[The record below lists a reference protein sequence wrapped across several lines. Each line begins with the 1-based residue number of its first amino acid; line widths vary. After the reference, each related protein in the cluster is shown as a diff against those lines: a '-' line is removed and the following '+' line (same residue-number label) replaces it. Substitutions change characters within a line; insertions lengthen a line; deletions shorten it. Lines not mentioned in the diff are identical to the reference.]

1 MNGRE
6 YFHESVVKDIV
17 DILTDLKDFDEV
29 QFINNVNAKRSFKSI
44 TSATKDLILTFPVLV
59 STDIDPDNAIMIA
72 KAQEKKMASLLHI
85 LFTAISV
92 GNNEDVYDYVKKF
105 HSNVGSLDGSLDSYS
120 AALDK
125 LATTF
130 GESYDATLKIDHAV
144 LESVLEDLRESE
156 YVLPDNINESSLESY
171 KVVPGYRTG
180 YNDMVIQEGKNN
192 KKGGK
197 IYIDNSLPVNDPAF
211 IDQISR
217 TAAQWHIPLNIGQ
230 MQTGDINKNM
240 QTVDTA
246 FAKARSSPSNKYGAS
261 YGAAAQNQF
270 NLAMHRMN
278 NAATSVNTAP
288 AVSVPNGVNGTPVQ
302 PGQYG
307 FTTTTTSTSTS
318 TSRTSDFESESL
330 DRIRSIEDRLASGVN
345 DDGTPLTDAD
355 KKVLEKQK
363 ANAEKSLKDYRNSR
377 DKQADQAMNINR
389 SLQRDTRPKA
399 IQDKD
404 MAEYMAKM
412 ADAHSKVVLNTEYKK
427 ANELQPTM
435 MVVNF
440 MKHTEEHGDY
450 INTAVIG
457 IKCKIYP
464 ISSSDIVNRISGKLR
479 DKSFLTNFVR
489 ATTNEIGFF
498 RDFLFAV
505 DQAKFDAKSYG
516 RQATSNKLWKVL
528 ERRGVKSK
536 FRRSLKMYND
546 ATAISTL
553 VMSENDAE
561 YLKKA
566 ESIDIM
572 NVSRA
577 RKIMDEYNF
586 LCLVVANQS
595 TEVASFLYDTGDD
608 TFEMIPF
615 SGLEREASDN
625 SYKKMVNLMAKI
637 SR

>member
-6 YFHESVVKDIV
+6 YFHESVVKDVI

-29 QFINNVNAKRSFKSI
+29 QFINNMKANRSFKSI
-44 TSATKDLILTFPVLV
+44 TSATKDLILTFPVMV

-92 GNNEDVYDYVKKF
+92 GSNEDVYDYVRKF
-105 HSNVGSLDGSLDSYS
+105 HANVGSMNGTLDGYAD
-120 AALDK
+120 AFDK

-144 LESVLEDLRESE
+144 LETVLEELKESN
-156 YVLPDNINESSLESY
+156 YTLPDNVKESSLESY

-180 YNDMVIQEGKNN
+180 HKDMIIQEAKNKRN
-192 KKGGK
+192 SGNT
-197 IYIDNSLPVNDPAF
+197 IYTGDSMHSDARTYDNSKHDSHNRDTNIDTQNVGNVYNVAGGYHSDKTTGDYNQQEYMNAMGILNDPNAT
-211 IDQISR
+211 D
-217 TAAQWHIPLNIGQ
+217 AEKKHAQGI
-230 MQTGDINKNM
+230 
-240 QTVDTA
+240 VDA
-246 FAKARSSPSNKYGAS
+246 YEKIMNNRLDVAS
-261 YGAAAQNQF
+261 YTQ
-270 NLAMHRMN
+270 RN
-278 NAATSVNTAP
+278 N
-288 AVSVPNGVNGTPVQ
+288 
-302 PGQYG
+302 
-307 FTTTTTSTSTS
+307 
-318 TSRTSDFESESL
+318 RT
-330 DRIRSIEDRLASGVN
+330 
-345 DDGTPLTDAD
+345 
-355 KKVLEKQK
+355 
-363 ANAEKSLKDYRNSR
+363 
-377 DKQADQAMNINR
+377 
-389 SLQRDTRPKA
+389 
-399 IQDKD
+399 KD
-404 MAEYMAKM
+404 MSDLDKAKYMESITK
-412 ADAHSKVVLNTEYKK
+412 AHNAIVLNNEYKK

-435 MVVNF
+435 MVINF
-440 MKHTEEHGDY
+440 MKKDNNGEGY

-464 ISSSDIVNRISGKLR
+464 ITSADIVNRISGKLQ

-489 ATTNEIGFF
+489 ATTNEIAFF

-516 RQATSNKLWKVL
+516 KSASSNKLWKVL
-528 ERRGVKSK
+528 ERRSVKSK

-561 YLKKA
+561 YLKKMH
-566 ESIDIM
+566 SVDILDV
-572 NVSRA
+572 NKA
-577 RKIMDEYNF
+577 RKIMDSYNF
-586 LCLVVANQS
+586 MCLVVANQS

-608 TFEMIPF
+608 TYEMIPF

-625 SYKKMVNLMAKI
+625 NYKKMVNLLAKV

>member
-29 QFINNVNAKRSFKSI
+29 QFINNAKANRSFKSI
-44 TSATKDLILTFPVLV
+44 TSATKDLILTFPVMV

-92 GNNEDVYDYVKKF
+92 GNNEDVYDYVRKF
-105 HSNVGSLDGSLDSYS
+105 HSNVGSMSGTLDSYS

-144 LESVLEDLRESE
+144 LESVLEDLKESN
-156 YVLPDNINESSLESY
+156 YTLPDDVKETSLESY

-180 YNDMVIQEGKNN
+180 YKDMIIQEAKNKYN
-192 KKGGK
+192 PTYGDIWDK
-197 IYIDNSLPVNDPAF
+197 YLSATAVVNDPSNYSAGEVK
-211 IDQISR
+211 
-217 TAAQWHIPLNIGQ
+217 AAQAQLKTFNRNGGPMSMFNAANNTTTTKNFNNTQTHNGGFDDRRTNINVSDREAAI
-230 MQTGDINKNM
+230 TDATTISDYENM
-240 QTVDTA
+240 PNHGGISDDQYRR
-246 FAKARSSPSNKYGAS
+246 AKARMEQRNKPNETIQRRIEQGPKGKDMSPLDMAKYIDT
-261 YGAAAQNQF
+261 
-270 NLAMHRMN
+270 MTKVH
-278 NAATSVNTAP
+278 NTA
-288 AVSVPNGVNGTPVQ
+288 
-302 PGQYG
+302 
-307 FTTTTTSTSTS
+307 
-318 TSRTSDFESESL
+318 
-330 DRIRSIEDRLASGVN
+330 
-345 DDGTPLTDAD
+345 
-355 KKVLEKQK
+355 
-363 ANAEKSLKDYRNSR
+363 
-377 DKQADQAMNINR
+377 
-389 SLQRDTRPKA
+389 
-399 IQDKD
+399 
-404 MAEYMAKM
+404 
-412 ADAHSKVVLNTEYKK
+412 VLNNEYKK

-440 MKHTEEHGDY
+440 MKHTESNGDF

-464 ISSSDIVNRISGKLR
+464 VSSADIVDRISGKLK

-489 ATTNEIGFF
+489 ATTNEIAFF

-516 RQATSNKLWKVL
+516 KNATSNKLWKVL
-528 ERRGVKSK
+528 ERRSTKSK

-561 YLKKA
+561 YLKKMH
-566 ESIDIM
+566 SIDILD
-572 NVSRA
+572 VSHA
-577 RKIMDEYNF
+577 RKIMDSYNF
-586 LCLVVANQS
+586 MCMVIANQS

-608 TFEMIPF
+608 TYEMIPF

>member
-44 TSATKDLILTFPVLV
+44 TSATKDLILTFPVMV

-105 HSNVGSLDGSLDSYS
+105 HANVGSLDGSLDSYS

-144 LESVLEDLRESE
+144 LNSVLEDLKESN
-156 YVLPDNINESSLESY
+156 YVLPDNVNESSLESY

-180 YNDMVIQEGKNN
+180 YKDMIIQEGKNKN
-192 KKGGK
+192 GGNT
-197 IYIDNSLPVNDPAF
+197 IYTGDSMHSDSRDFSKTDNRNFSKTDNRDFSKTDNRDFSKNTTIDTQNVTAQMGDNSTYISNKTTGDYNQQEYMNAMGVLNDPNATDAEKKVARGVVDAYEK
-211 IDQISR
+211 IMANR
-217 TAAQWHIPLNIGQ
+217 T
-230 MQTGDINKNM
+230 DIASYTQRDNR
-240 QTVDTA
+240 
-246 FAKARSSPSNKYGAS
+246 AKAIRDLDNARYMESMTKAHN
-261 YGAAAQNQF
+261 
-270 NLAMHRMN
+270 AM
-278 NAATSVNTAP
+278 
-288 AVSVPNGVNGTPVQ
+288 
-302 PGQYG
+302 
-307 FTTTTTSTSTS
+307 
-318 TSRTSDFESESL
+318 
-330 DRIRSIEDRLASGVN
+330 
-345 DDGTPLTDAD
+345 
-355 KKVLEKQK
+355 
-363 ANAEKSLKDYRNSR
+363 
-377 DKQADQAMNINR
+377 
-389 SLQRDTRPKA
+389 
-399 IQDKD
+399 
-404 MAEYMAKM
+404 
-412 ADAHSKVVLNTEYKK
+412 VLNNEYKK

-440 MKHTEEHGDY
+440 MKHTEENGDY

-464 ISSSDIVNRISGKLR
+464 ISSADIVNRISGKLK

-498 RDFLFAV
+498 RDFIFAI

-516 RQATSNKLWKVL
+516 KNAESNKLWKVL
-528 ERRGVKSK
+528 ERRSIKSK

-561 YLKKA
+561 YLKKVH
-566 ESIDIM
+566 SIDIL
-572 NVSRA
+572 NVSKA
-577 RKIMDEYNF
+577 RSIMDSYNF